1 MKTLMGF
8 VAVLGMIA
16 VAAGPVCADGFA
28 SGRDIS
34 DAVDSYM
41 STTEQ
46 EANLV
51 GGPGSAGYDDGFWIS
66 AGDFKLNINAT
77 LQARWESWNQDTET
91 AGILN
96 PYAGDTSGF
105 SLPRATLKFSGTA
118 PCDICWYMEL
128 EFGHYGEDVFEA
140 TNANGANTGF
150 NVGDDSQS
158 GVQQSGNFDNTRE
171 AWIEWCNCD
180 AFNFRMGQIKLP
192 TTRQLMVAPEH
203 QQFIDV
209 SLGSSWTAAH
219 MPGLTDRNRDHGF
232 MVHGSFGC
240 SGEWSYQI
248 AVTNGDGGDSIRNV
262 LDHRTSDNL
271 AFGARLNYAFL
282 GPIGYVEGALA
293 NDSCSW
299 AGEIGVWGHYYA
311 DRTDKPHATQADRL
325 NAGVDLALLYGG
337 FSFTGAYNIQEHTD
351 LGGVSGADW
360 SATSWLAQLGY
371 HFPGTAWEIAGR
383 ASTYE
388 WTNAASAVGDV
399 FEFAFGVNYYLNGHN
414 NKLQIDVAFLEGT
427 DNAAGINSPYPGYQ
441 ATLGT
446 ENSATMLRFQWQL
459 AL

>member
-1 MKTLMGF
+1 MRRFLTAM
-8 VAVLGMIA
+8 M
-16 VAAGPVCADGFA
+16 AAGLLVAIAAPANADELA
-28 SGRDIS
+28 SARDIRA
-34 DAVDSYM
+34 AVDSYM

-46 EANLV
+46 EANRV
-51 GGPGSAGYDDGFWIS
+51 GGPGSAGYDDGIWIS
-66 AGDFKLNINAT
+66 AGDFKMMINAT
-77 LQARWESWNQDTET
+77 LQARFEAWNEDTE
-91 AGILN
+91 APGARN

-118 PCDICWYMEL
+118 PCNICWYMEL
-128 EFGHYGEDVFEA
+128 EFGHWGSDVFEN
-140 TNANGANTGF
+140 NAGF
-150 NVGDDSQS
+150 NPGDNTAQ
-158 GVQQSGNFDNTRE
+158 GLFQSGNFDNTRE

-209 SLGSSWTAAH
+209 SLGSAWTAAW

-240 SGEWSYQI
+240 SNEWSYQI
-248 AVTNGDGGDSIRNV
+248 AVTNGDGGDSMRNV

-293 NDSCSW
+293 NDSCAW

-311 DRTDKPHATQADRL
+311 DRSDKPHAVQGDRL
-325 NAGVDLALLYGG
+325 NAGADLALLYGG

-351 LGGVSGADW
+351 VAVAGADW

-383 ASTYE
+383 ASSYE
-388 WTNAASAVGDV
+388 WTSPANAVGDV

-414 NKLQIDVAFLEGT
+414 NKLQVDVAFLEGT

-441 ATLGT
+441 ATLGG